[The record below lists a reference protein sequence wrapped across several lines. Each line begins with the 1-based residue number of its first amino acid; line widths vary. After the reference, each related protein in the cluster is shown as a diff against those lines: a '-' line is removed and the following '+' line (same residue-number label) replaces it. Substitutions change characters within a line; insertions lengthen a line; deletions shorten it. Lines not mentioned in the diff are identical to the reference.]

1 VIEVKKIFGIL
12 FFVAALFS
20 AGCKSPSSPSPIPP
34 PDETKFYTLKVEYIR
49 TEIKQQDQKNKVV
62 GNSINDNDRTIATAQ
77 MTKKDDFHFEIQYE
91 RIPDNEKNNVYYVY
105 AIDWARWDRVDDGT
119 GVVGNRFILTVVET
133 GFKLELTNLVLNNL
147 PQNPYRT
154 QSSRMAVLRLKRD
167 GTLTNGE

>member
-1 VIEVKKIFGIL
+1 MKKLFGIL
-12 FFVAALFS
+12 FFVVALFS

-49 TEIKQQDQKNKVV
+49 TEIKQQDQKDKVV
-62 GNSINDNDRTIATAQ
+62 DNFINGNDRTIAFDRTG

-105 AIDWARWDRVDDGT
+105 ALDTARWDRVDDGT
-119 GVVGNRFILTVVET
+119 AVVGNRFILTVVET